1 MSEMKMDGP
10 INLGRK
16 NDQEIEI
23 VGEIKTRK
31 GNKNVPPKRPKHQN
45 DAQENMVKCLQSA
58 KTVPPATPARRATTA
73 PAFKTVKPNWG
84 LESDL
89 KADPVAVEA
98 VEVVEVGKIGRGLLV
113 VTAGVATGVVTVV
126 LLVQWR

>member
-1 MSEMKMDGP
+1 
-10 INLGRK
+10 
-16 NDQEIEI
+16 
-23 VGEIKTRK
+23 
-31 GNKNVPPKRPKHQN
+31 
-45 DAQENMVKCLQSA
+45 
-58 KTVPPATPARRATTA
+58 
-73 PAFKTVKPNWG
+73 VKPNWG